1 MKKSLIALCAVFALP
16 FAAFA
21 VAPPPP
27 PPPLPPGSTMDS
39 SRYDA
44 PKTIA
49 SNEITMFKVQFTT
62 SGGTYMTKKG
72 DQWVEDVEMNVRR
85 PNGSYFF
92 RAVREDGRAHIWA
105 NFSEKERYEYTAPLS
120 ALDKLHRDLIAND
133 LPKLNGFSKR
143 NSALGVF
150 FWVDVKYASGET
162 ISASGEG
169 GASCSPPVGLGF
181 LIDTFRALTEQYVP
195 KSERPNWP
203 DYEAL
208 KRSRRSPAIFD
219 GPVFPPQK

>member
-72 DQWVEDVEMNVRR
+72 DQWVENVEMNVRR
-85 PNGSYFF
+85 PNGS
-92 RAVREDGRAHIWA
+92 RGWD
-105 NFSEKERYEYTAPLS
+105 
-120 ALDKLHRDLIAND
+120 
-133 LPKLNGFSKR
+133 
-143 NSALGVF
+143 
-150 FWVDVKYASGET
+150 
-162 ISASGEG
+162 
-169 GASCSPPVGLGF
+169 
-181 LIDTFRALTEQYVP
+181 
-195 KSERPNWP
+195 
-203 DYEAL
+203 
-208 KRSRRSPAIFD
+208 SRRARWPRRPCVRWAWRPRCARSGACRPRRTSRESS
-219 GPVFPPQK
+219 